1 MGKTKSS
8 KAKKYLG
15 ASIWAVIILLLLAA
29 ELCLF
34 LWLFQI
40 CLGSVV
46 LMAFA
51 GIAAAI
57 ILVAIIAIVF
67 VLIQRI
73 KEIKKGE
80 EEDAVSQY

>member
-15 ASIWAVIILLLLAA
+15 ASIWAVVILLLLAA

-40 CLGSVV
+40 CLVSGV

-51 GIAAAI
+51 GILAAI